1 VWIDDAAVALD
12 PIALSV
18 VTEAIFAARRSRATR
33 IARKAAC
40 PEVSHA
46 RIRRCVRLRPDALRS
61 GRGLA
66 DSRSIVATGKV
77 VENAQTLALLS
88 IAHLKPPAHGTARHC
103 GPAHAHD
110 ERNNALH
117 G

>member
-1 VWIDDAAVALD
+1 
-12 PIALSV
+12 
-18 VTEAIFAARRSRATR
+18 
-33 IARKAAC
+33 
-40 PEVSHA
+40 
-46 RIRRCVRLRPDALRS
+46 LRS